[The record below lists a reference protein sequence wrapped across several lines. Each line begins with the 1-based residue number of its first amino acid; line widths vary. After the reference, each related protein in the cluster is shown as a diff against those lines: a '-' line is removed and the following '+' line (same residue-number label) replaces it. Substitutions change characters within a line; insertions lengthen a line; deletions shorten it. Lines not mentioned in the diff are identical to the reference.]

1 MTVYQEEMQS
11 KAQSLG
17 CAAEYDAENK
27 RLAIAYKDI
36 ALAEVTEDG
45 YLRCRSQ
52 NLADSDTRELFDRLI
67 DHATLVREYVG
78 LYESAPPM
86 KPKTVSNYRNFCEFG
101 DVVFAG
107 AYNPAHGFLFCSW
120 RQSES
125 GERLAHGH
133 YSPDYIAAKEEFA
146 VRAGLICEDR
156 IFTQEEAGELFKSA
170 AYTRDNCESL
180 TYDEEQRLLFLTEK
194 MQDAYPSLKERPPSC
209 DDSEVL
215 QLNI

>member
-1 MTVYQEEMQS
+1 MTVYQEEMQR
-11 KAQSLG
+11 KAQNLG
-17 CAAEYDAENK
+17 CAADYDAENK
-27 RLAIAYKDI
+27 RLAIAYKDM

-52 NLADSDTRELFDRLI
+52 NLADSDTRNLFDRLI
-67 DHATLVREYVG
+67 DHAPLVREYVG

-86 KPKTVSNYRNFCEFG
+86 KPKAVSNYRKLCEFG

-120 RQSES
+120 RQSEG
-125 GERLAHGH
+125 GEHLAHGH

-146 VRAGLICEDR
+146 VRAGLIREDK
-156 IFTQEEAGELFKSA
+156 IFTQEESGELFKSA
-170 AYTRDNCESL
+170 TYTRDNCKSL
-180 TYDEEQRLLFLTEK
+180 TYDEEQRLLFLMEK
-194 MQDAYPSLKERPPSC
+194 LQGAYPSLKERPPSY

-215 QLNI
+215 QLNM